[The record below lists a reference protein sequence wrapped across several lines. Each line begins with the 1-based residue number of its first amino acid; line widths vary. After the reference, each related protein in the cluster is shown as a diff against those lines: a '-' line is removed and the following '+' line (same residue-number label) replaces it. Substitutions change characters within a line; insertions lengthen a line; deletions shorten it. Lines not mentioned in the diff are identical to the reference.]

1 MGLSLRGQT
10 SGAIDINAPNV
21 AGNNTITLPG
31 SNGAA
36 NQFYK
41 NSGTAG
47 TLTHSSMIEDSSGQ
61 IGIGTVSPRDPVH
74 IYHPTNNV
82 NLLIESGDANSYL
95 AFKDNA
101 TTSDAAVYL
110 GAEGNNL
117 KFITSAEERLRITS
131 AGLVGIGTDNPTSTL
146 SLGGNMDFKQSSNLT
161 TTAGYLNIAPTSTL
175 ILDSSTGHIQF
186 RIATSERM
194 RLDSSGRM
202 LVGALT
208 APTDTGNG
216 AHYSKL
222 ISFGNTVSST
232 GDGRLALC
240 RGTTASSLSSGNGIG
255 EIHFADSAGGGF
267 AMISAFAD
275 ATPGA
280 GDYPGRLVFSTT
292 ADGASS
298 PTERMRIRS
307 DGYINAGGY
316 IGSGYHRFNGINA
329 LAGTT
334 ICVVSGYQISGGT
347 GQDTA
352 VFYSVSDSAQ
362 ANSAVTALK
371 VFRQASTQR
380 SINAAGSVNASGNDY
395 AEYMVKSGNFTIDKG
410 ALCGIDSEGKLT
422 NIFNNAISFVVK
434 STNPS
439 YVGGDTWHLDV
450 GEKPGGY
457 NDSRTEEEIATAL
470 VVYEEALETA
480 RQLVD
485 RIAFSG
491 QVPINVIGATPGQ
504 YIVPV
509 TTIDGGITGEA
520 KNEADLTLVEYM
532 KAVGKVIAIEDD
544 GRARIIVKIS

>member
-1 MGLSLRGQT
+1 
-10 SGAIDINAPNV
+10 
-21 AGNNTITLPG
+21 
-31 SNGAA
+31 
-36 NQFYK
+36 
-41 NSGTAG
+41 
-47 TLTHSSMIEDSSGQ
+47 
-61 IGIGTVSPRDPVH
+61 
-74 IYHPTNNV
+74 
-82 NLLIESGDANSYL
+82 
-95 AFKDNA
+95 
-101 TTSDAAVYL
+101 
-110 GAEGNNL
+110 
-117 KFITSAEERLRITS
+117 
-131 AGLVGIGTDNPTSTL
+131 
-146 SLGGNMDFKQSSNLT
+146 MDFKQSSNLT